1 MCRGLNGVLIECELE
16 DPKGPLRGDL
26 AFTILG
32 PLCIS
37 SSTEGATYV
46 NP

>member
-1 MCRGLNGVLIECELE
+1 MCRGLKGVLIECEPDPE
-16 DPKGPLRGDL
+16 VPKGPFLGDL

-37 SSTEGATYV
+37 SSTEGAT
-46 NP
+46 